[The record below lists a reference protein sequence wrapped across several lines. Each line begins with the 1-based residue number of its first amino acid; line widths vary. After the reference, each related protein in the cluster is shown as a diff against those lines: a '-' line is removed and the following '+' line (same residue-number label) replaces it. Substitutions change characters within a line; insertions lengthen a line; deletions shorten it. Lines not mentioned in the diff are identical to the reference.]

1 MWKSKKAVMVMAI
14 FRVEKNKDFTIMSN
28 YHLKDKNLSLKAK
41 GLLSLML
48 SLPDNWDY
56 TVKGLVAISKDGTDS
71 INSALHELEKN
82 GYLIR
87 TRHRNQFGQLG
98 NIEYVV
104 LEKPKLENPI
114 LVNQKVDKK
123 LENPQE
129 YPQKSRSRANA
140 TTENPKLENPI
151 QANPA
156 QANPAQLN
164 TKELNTKEKN
174 ERMNEKAHVREKI
187 CENISYQYLCTIYD
201 FELIDEIVDVMVKS
215 ITSNKPYLPVG
226 KFQRVETSEL
236 ANQFMNY
243 TEEHIEFACN
253 SLERVGSNIDN
264 RLSYI
269 RTVLFNLPDTMKQY
283 ELTV

>member
-1 MWKSKKAVMVMAI
+1 MWNSKKAVMVMI

-71 INSALHELEKN
+71 INAGLKELETA

-87 TRHRNQFGQLG
+87 NRIRYDNGQLG
-98 NIEYVV
+98 NIEYIV
-104 LEKPKLENPI
+104 LEKPKRENPI
-114 LVNQKVDKK
+114 QADDGERKK
-123 LENPQE
+123 WENPQKKLQE
-129 YPQKSRSRANA
+129 LRSRANDI
-140 TTENPKLENPI
+140 TDLPILENPI
-151 QANPA
+151 QVNPIKE
-156 QANPAQLN
+156 NHAQLN
-164 TKELNTKEKN
+164 TKELNTNKEN

>member
-1 MWKSKKAVMVMAI
+1 MWKSKEAVMAMAI

-28 YHLKDKNLSLKAK
+28 YHLRDKKISLKAK

-48 SLPDNWDY
+48 SLPEDWDY

-71 INSALHELEKN
+71 INAGLKELETA

-87 TRHRNQFGQLG
+87 NRIRYDNGRLG
-98 NIEYVV
+98 NIEYIV

-114 LVNQKVDKK
+114 LVKEKVDKK
-123 LENPQE
+123 LENPQKKLQE
-129 YPQKSRSRANA
+129 LRSRAIDI
-140 TTENPKLENPI
+140 TEKPVLENPI
-151 QANPA
+151 QVNPIKE
-156 QANPAQLN
+156 NHAQLN
-164 TKELNTKEKN
+164 TKELNTNKEN
-174 ERMNEKAHVREKI
+174 ERMNEKAHVRENI

-201 FELIDEIVDVMVKS
+201 FELVDEIVDVMVKS

-226 KFQRVETSEL
+226 KFQRVEPSEL

-253 SLERVGSNIDN
+253 SLERVGSNIEN

-283 ELTV
+283 ESTV